1 MRTTPLFLPLVIC
14 ALSACGSGDAP
25 SGGLTPDQ
33 NKTLDA
39 SAQKL
44 DAQRADLPKR
54 DVDKPPAK
62 AETPL
67 ASAKP
72 KPQPAQ

>member
-1 MRTTPLFLPLVIC
+1 MRTSLSAITLILC

-33 NKTLDA
+33 NKTLESA
-39 SAQKL
+39 AQKL

-54 DVDKPPAK
+54 DGAQPPAK
-62 AETPL
+62 AEVAPAT
-67 ASAKP
+67 AKP

>member
-1 MRTTPLFLPLVIC
+1 MRFAQLFFHLMLC

-33 NKTLDA
+33 NKALDNA
-39 SAQKL
+39 AQKL

-54 DVDKPPAK
+54 DGAQPLAE
-62 AETPL
+62 AETPPE
-67 ASAKP
+67 SAKP